1 MKKKTKIFI
10 FNPYPAIGGVD
21 TSIKKFMYSLP
32 EKFQIEYLSLR
43 KSENFKKRNIKKT
56 LIKSNS
62 TFKSFFK
69 IYKIFEKDQHENKIF
84 FSVQYFVNIW
94 SIIFIKLFLKKKL
107 FIYEVNH
114 PNELDYYSGLK
125 DFLKKKLL
133 NF

>member
-21 TSIKKFMYSLP
+21 STIKKFVLSFP

-84 FSVQYFVNIW
+84 FSVQYFVNVW
-94 SIIFIKLFLKKKL
+94 SIIFITPFSSH
-107 FIYEVNH
+107 IDE
-114 PNELDYYSGLK
+114 
-125 DFLKKKLL
+125 
-133 NF
+133 

>member
-1 MKKKTKIFI
+1 M
-10 FNPYPAIGGVD
+10 D

-69 IYKIFEKDQHENKIF
+69 IYKIFEKTNTKTKFF

-94 SIIFIKLFLKKKL
+94 SIIFIKLFLKKKI
-107 FIYEVNH
+107 IY
-114 PNELDYYSGLK
+114 L
-125 DFLKKKLL
+125 
-133 NF
+133 